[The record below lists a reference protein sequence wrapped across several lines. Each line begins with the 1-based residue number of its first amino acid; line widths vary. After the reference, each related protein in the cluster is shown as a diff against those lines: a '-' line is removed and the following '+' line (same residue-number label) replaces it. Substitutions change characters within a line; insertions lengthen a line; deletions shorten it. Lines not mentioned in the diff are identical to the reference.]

1 MKASRG
7 KGRQIPA
14 FAEAV
19 IVFENNV
26 HQILMYPIEPVHIE
40 FEEDARGA
48 IFLIACSHKDS
59 YDLQKSDLEKR
70 GGPMQKQYSIAE
82 AKDNL
87 PSIIHQV
94 EQGPS
99 VKLTRRGKP
108 VVVLL
113 SMSEFER
120 LTFSNAGFWNSLMSF
135 QQLIHEGKSAF
146 SDQDFEGL
154 RDSSSGREVEWDE

>member
-1 MKASRG
+1 
-7 KGRQIPA
+7 
-14 FAEAV
+14 
-19 IVFENNV
+19 
-26 HQILMYPIEPVHIE
+26 
-40 FEEDARGA
+40 
-48 IFLIACSHKDS
+48 
-59 YDLQKSDLEKR
+59 
-70 GGPMQKQYSIAE
+70 MQKQYSIAE